1 MGLVKLIALS
11 GGLAARDHQY
21 LGDQKGRNQKAGRE
35 AENFSGMEVIQRAS
49 LGIIPGENDRQESVI
64 KER

>member
-11 GGLAARDHQY
+11 GGLAARDCQY

-35 AENFSGMEVIQRAS
+35 AENFSGMGVIPRAS
-49 LGIIPGENDRQESVI
+49 PGIAPRENDRQESLI
-64 KER
+64 K